1 MTNKLASVDIAI
13 AAATPLDMP
22 LPTATE
28 MTTTDIVGRAS
39 RIAVSDV
46 LDGTKVHNNAIDQST
61 QIETVEQTPVNEAIW

>member
-46 LDGTKVHNNAIDQST
+46 LDGTKVHNNAIDQRP
-61 QIETVEQTPVNEAIW
+61 QIATVAHIPVNEAIC